1 MDSGEKIL
9 SEVKARQRRQQEER
23 TEKRVKQLKRQAREL
38 IKTQKREQE
47 IRVLK
52 QDKRGR
58 VSNICCGFFFIVGV
72 VTLCAF
78 LVGFLQ
84 ARKEQQVRVRV
95 WVLTLTLTL
104 TLGPLERCF

>member
-1 MDSGEKIL
+1 MDSGQKIL
-9 SEVKARQRRQQEER
+9 SEVKSRQQRQQEER
-23 TEKRVKQLKRQAREL
+23 TEKRVKQLRRQAREL
-38 IKTQKREQE
+38 IRAEKIEQE

-58 VSNICCGFFFIVGV
+58 VANICCGFLFLVGV

-84 ARKEQQVRVRV
+84 ARKEQQVTKPAH
-95 WVLTLTLTL
+95 LSD
-104 TLGPLERCF
+104 C

>member
-1 MDSGEKIL
+1 MDNGQKIL
-9 SEVKARQRRQQEER
+9 SEVKARQQRQQEER
-23 TEKRVKQLKRQAREL
+23 TDKRVKQLRRQAREV
-38 IKTQKREQE
+38 IRTQKIEEE

-58 VSNICCGFFFIVGV
+58 VSNICCGFFFLVGV

-84 ARKEQQVRVRV
+84 ALIEQQVPKPAH
-95 WVLTLTLTL
+95 LSD
-104 TLGPLERCF
+104 C

>member
-1 MDSGEKIL
+1 MDSGQKIL
-9 SEVKARQRRQQEER
+9 SEVKSRQQRQQEER
-23 TEKRVKQLKRQAREL
+23 TDKRVKQLRRQAREL
-38 IKTQKREQE
+38 IRAEKIEQE

-58 VSNICCGFFFIVGV
+58 VSNICCGFLFLVGV

-84 ARKEQQVRVRV
+84 ARKEQQVTKPAH
-95 WVLTLTLTL
+95 LSD
-104 TLGPLERCF
+104 C

>member
-1 MDSGEKIL
+1 MDSGQKIL
-9 SEVKARQRRQQEER
+9 SEVKSRQQRQQEER
-23 TEKRVKQLKRQAREL
+23 TEKRVKQLRRQAREL
-38 IKTQKREQE
+38 IRAEKIEQE

-58 VSNICCGFFFIVGV
+58 VSNICCGFLFLVGV

-84 ARKEQQVRVRV
+84 ALIEQQVPKPAH
-95 WVLTLTLTL
+95 LSD
-104 TLGPLERCF
+104 C

>member
-1 MDSGEKIL
+1 MDSGQQML
-9 SEVKARQRRQQEER
+9 SEVKARQQRQQEER
-23 TEKRVKQLKRQAREL
+23 TDKRVKQLRRQAREL
-38 IKTQKREQE
+38 IRTQKIAQE

-58 VSNICCGFFFIVGV
+58 VSNICCGFFFLVGV

-84 ARKEQQVRVRV
+84 ALIEQQVPKPAH
-95 WVLTLTLTL
+95 LSD
-104 TLGPLERCF
+104 C

>member
-1 MDSGEKIL
+1 MDSGQKIL
-9 SEVKARQRRQQEER
+9 SEVKSRQQRQQEER
-23 TEKRVKQLKRQAREL
+23 TEKRVKQLRRQAREL
-38 IKTQKREQE
+38 IRAEKIEQE

-58 VSNICCGFFFIVGV
+58 VSNICCGFLFLVGV

-84 ARKEQQVRVRV
+84 ARKEQQVTKPAH
-95 WVLTLTLTL
+95 LSD
-104 TLGPLERCF
+104 C

>member
-1 MDSGEKIL
+1 MDSGQKIL
-9 SEVKARQRRQQEER
+9 SEVKARQQRQQEER
-23 TEKRVKQLKRQAREL
+23 TDKRVKQLRRQAREL
-38 IKTQKREQE
+38 IRAEKIEQE

-58 VSNICCGFFFIVGV
+58 VSNICCGFFFLVGV

-84 ARKEQQVRVRV
+84 ALIEQQVPKPAH
-95 WVLTLTLTL
+95 LSD
-104 TLGPLERCF
+104 C

>member
-1 MDSGEKIL
+1 MDSGQKML
-9 SEVKARQRRQQEER
+9 SEVKARQQKQQEER
-23 TEKRVKQLKRQAREL
+23 TDKRVKQLRRQAREL
-38 IKTQKREQE
+38 IRAEKIEQE

-58 VSNICCGFFFIVGV
+58 VSNMCCGFFFLVGV

-84 ARKEQQVRVRV
+84 ALIEQQVPKPAH
-95 WVLTLTLTL
+95 LSD
-104 TLGPLERCF
+104 C